1 MTESYWVSLSVRGD
15 DKSKYLGS
23 DDVWEKAEEALEQA
37 AKENELPYK
46 RVE

>member
-1 MTESYWVSLSVRGD
+1 M
-15 DKSKYLGS
+15 YLGT
-23 DDVWEKAEEALEQA
+23 DDVWVTAEAALEEA